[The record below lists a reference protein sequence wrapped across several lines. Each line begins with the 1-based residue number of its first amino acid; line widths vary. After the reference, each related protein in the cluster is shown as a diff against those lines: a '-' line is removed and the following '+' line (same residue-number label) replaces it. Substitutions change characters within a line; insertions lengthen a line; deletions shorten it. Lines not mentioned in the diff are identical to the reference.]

1 MCYVTGVT
9 VPVHFKFHP
18 SVGHVEEQATE
29 LINVE
34 ARAANNNKCAPIVEL
49 LVEQYHGT
57 SDRREKSR
65 IKHEIYEAYMEA
77 LKGVVAYDRLQDEAN
92 MMTDICL
99 RGIKPQ
105 ELTNFLDQR
114 GIEVDRA
121 EVEHSIVLYCKMR
134 TVEALFHLQ
143 QMVDSGELCQLL
155 SRMLSLL
162 ADTEVTATASLS
174 PQQYDH
180 ALKLLTSAHGK

>member
-1 MCYVTGVT
+1 MCNVTGVT
-9 VPVHFKFHP
+9 VPVHFTFRP
-18 SVGHVEEQATE
+18 SVGCVEEQATE
-29 LINVE
+29 IINIE
-34 ARAANNNKCAPIVEL
+34 ARATNNNKCAPIVEL

-57 SDRREKSR
+57 SDQREKSR
-65 IKHEIYEAYMEA
+65 IKHEIYKAYMEA
-77 LKGVVAYDRLQDEAN
+77 LEGVVAYDRLQGEAK
-92 MMTDICL
+92 MMTKTCVK
-99 RGIKPQ
+99 GVKPRVVI
-105 ELTNFLDQR
+105 NFLDHR
-114 GIEVDRA
+114 GIEVDHA
-121 EVEHSIVLYCKMR
+121 EVKGSIVLYCKMR